1 MDFDKAHAHHR
12 EELKNSFIHIRISV
26 DECKELRGVSART
39 LQTLK
44 TAYTEM
50 VKHTTDP
57 TFLFCVDSFYFQYKA
72 FQYELEN
79 IERGVSFVNNRL
91 YCDYYKL
98 LNMVIKYYREARMP
112 DSATRKFREHTLYKD
127 LEPFREYDMSE
138 ITTIQKTILEII
150 GDLFNRYL
158 LKREEI
164 ANYYK
169 EHQVGHCIS
178 NLINTLEFDNMFLQN
193 KIKLFMDYLAFFQ
206 ISHEKHLDYC
216 KQKLRGFCGEVNNS
230 VNDNCTFRIDDVRG
244 RAEELSEEI
253 RDKYGESSDNAD
265 VKSETTEKEEAKE
278 EAKEIIVNVQTVLE
292 PAAAKQPDTPT
303 SDITFTDSDDDADR
317 ITA

>member
-26 DECKELRGVSART
+26 DECKELRSTSNKT

-50 VKHTTDP
+50 VKHTSDS

-98 LNMVIKYYREARMP
+98 LNMVIKYYREARLP

-127 LEPFREYDMSE
+127 LEPFREYEMHE
-138 ITTIQKTILEII
+138 IVMIHRTVLEII
-150 GDLFNRYL
+150 ENLFEYYL

-169 EHQVGHCIS
+169 DHQVGYCIS

-206 ISHEKHLDYC
+206 ISHEKHLDHS
-216 KQKLRGFCGEVNNS
+216 KQKLRGFCDDVNNA

-244 RAEELSEEI
+244 RADELTEDI
-253 RDKYGESSDNAD
+253 RGKYGESSDNAD
-265 VKSETTEKEEAKE
+265 VKSETKEKEEAKE
-278 EAKEIIVNVQTVLE
+278 VAKEVIVNEQPAIE
-292 PAAAKQPDTPT
+292 PAAVKIPDTPT

-317 ITA
+317 IAA

>member
-1 MDFDKAHAHHR
+1 M
-12 EELKNSFIHIRISV
+12 
-26 DECKELRGVSART
+26 DECKELRIVSIQT
-39 LQTLK
+39 LNTLK
-44 TAYTEM
+44 TGYTEM
-50 VKHTTDP
+50 VKHTADP

-98 LNMVIKYYREARMP
+98 LIMIIKYYREARMP

-127 LEPFREYDMSE
+127 LEPFREYEMHE
-138 ITTIQKTILEII
+138 ITIIHRTILEII

-169 EHQVGHCIS
+169 EHKVGHCIS

-193 KIKLFMDYLAFFQ
+193 KIKIFMDYLAFFQ

-216 KQKLRGFCGEVNNS
+216 KQKLRGFCDEVNNS

-244 RAEELSEEI
+244 RADELSDEI
-253 RDKYGESSDNAD
+253 RDKYGESSD
-265 VKSETTEKEEAKE
+265 KSDTKSVTSEKNESKE
-278 EAKEIIVNVQTVLE
+278 VPEEIIVDEKNVLE
-292 PAAAKQPDTPT
+292 PSGIKVPGTPT
-303 SDITFTDSDDDADR
+303 SEITFTDSDDDKIA
-317 ITA
+317 A